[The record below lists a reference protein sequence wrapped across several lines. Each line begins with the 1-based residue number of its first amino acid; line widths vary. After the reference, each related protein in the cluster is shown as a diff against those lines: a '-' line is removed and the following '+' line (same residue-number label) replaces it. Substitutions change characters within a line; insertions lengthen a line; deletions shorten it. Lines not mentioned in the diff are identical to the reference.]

1 MKRGDVYA
9 DLRLKVYEDMK
20 ALVKLN
26 GGKNA
31 AVGCH
36 GVKKLMINF
45 ILKNEAKLRERVL
58 QELDNLSLW
67 PLVGN

>member
-1 MKRGDVYA
+1 
-9 DLRLKVYEDMK
+9 MK